1 MSSICQSIT
10 ITERKNGVRELL
22 KNQMKSENTKMSTS
36 NVSSKSM
43 LFQTIRDTRQYEI
56 PSNTSYQAVRDTRKY
71 EMITSTIYD
80 FVACPQCV
88 KLLRRLNVRMESDN
102 LLRIRWR
109 VRTWR
114 WVRVKSVVGVCYT
127 RQYEIPGSTRYQ
139 VIRDTSV
146 HEIPGST
153 RY

>member
-10 ITERKNGVRELL
+10 ITERKNVVRELL
-22 KNQMKSENTKMSTS
+22 KNQMKSKNTKMSTS

-71 EMITSTIYD
+71 EMITSTRYD

-88 KLLRRLNVRMESDN
+88 KLLRRLNVWMESDN
-102 LLRIRWR
+102 LLRIWWR
-109 VRTWR
+109 VRKPR
-114 WVRVKSVVGVCYT
+114 WVRVTSVVGVCYT

>member
-10 ITERKNGVRELL
+10 ITERKNVVRELL
-22 KNQMKSENTKMSTS
+22 KNQTKSKNTKMSTS

-71 EMITSTIYD
+71 EMITSTRYD
-80 FVACPQCV
+80 FVAYPQCV
-88 KLLRRLNVRMESDN
+88 KLLRLNVRVQSDN
-102 LLRIRWR
+102 LLRIWWR
-109 VRTWR
+109 VRKRR

-127 RQYEIPGSTRYQ
+127 RQYEIPGITRYQ
-139 VIRDTSV
+139 VIRDTSA